1 MYTQDSRKKIIN
13 VVMKMIEEVDDLE
26 KITVRQV
33 ADKADVGIGLINYHF
48 ESKNKLLSIAIADYM
63 AKMATGF
70 VAQEY
75 SNNLNPIDRI
85 KIMLKSL
92 YSFGEKHEKL
102 IKFTITQNLINGEM
116 QTPLFLVPILKEIFG
131 EGRDEFHSRIIALQI
146 LLPIQV
152 ASINPKEFQL
162 YSGINLN
169 DEKQRNEF
177 IDKLVNNVI
186 VREVQKQ

>member
-63 AKMATGF
+63 AKMATGI

-75 SNNLNPIDRI
+75 SNNLSPIDRI